1 VVKTYCFDVDNTICI
16 TNGTD
21 YKNSRPIKE
30 RIEMINTLKKKGNTI
45 IFFTAR
51 GFVSKI
57 DQFELTQN
65 QLKEWGVKY
74 DKLYM
79 GKPDADYYID
89 DKNDDVFGWFE

>member
-1 VVKTYCFDVDNTICI
+1 MVKTYCFDVDNTICI

-74 DKLYM
+74 DKLYI